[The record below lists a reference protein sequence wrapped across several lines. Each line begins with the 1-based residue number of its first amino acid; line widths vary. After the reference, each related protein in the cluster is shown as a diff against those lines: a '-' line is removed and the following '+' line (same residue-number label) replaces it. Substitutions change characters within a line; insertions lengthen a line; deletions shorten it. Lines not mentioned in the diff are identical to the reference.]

1 MTRRLIILAIAT
13 MATLGATHV
22 FAHNEYRIIGTIVL
36 WKDAQLEIKSREGKM
51 VSITVN
57 GETIMYRD
65 NKKVKAAELKA
76 GRHVVVDA
84 LGDSYRDLA
93 AVEVRI
99 IPSLPK

>member
-1 MTRRLIILAIAT
+1 MTRRLIILVMAT
-13 MATLGATHV
+13 MATLGAAQA

-51 VSITVN
+51 VSIAVT
-57 GETIMYRD
+57 GETVVYRD
-65 NKKVKAAELKA
+65 NKKVNAAELKA
-76 GRHVVVDA
+76 GHHVVVDA
-84 LGDSYRDLA
+84 LGDSYRDLE